1 MTYQTRV
8 AMGIISFLL
17 MVELL
22 RSLLANFQPIS
33 FRLGA
38 TYLRWKNSSPDL
50 EYRLINSQAPINF
63 VPVTIDMVNAN
74 RPRQQ
79 WILRDEQGHTMILSV
94 QTKGRLRAA
103 GWNHYSFKV
112 LQWHSTKTQD
122 SITFIHRFDRLKIA
136 YIFFYNASGQ
146 EVGYAVLYWRT

>member
-1 MTYQTRV
+1 MTPQTRV
-8 AMGIISFLL
+8 VMGIIGFLL
-17 MVELL
+17 MVELV
-22 RSLLANFQPIS
+22 RSLSANFLPIS

-38 TYLRWKNSSPDL
+38 ASLRWENAAPDL
-50 EYRLINSQAPINF
+50 EYRLIGSQLLVNF
-63 VPVTIDMVNAN
+63 VPATIDMVNAN

-103 GWNHYSFKV
+103 GWNHYSFRV
-112 LQWHSTKTQD
+112 LHWHNSRAQD
-122 SITFIHRFDRLKIA
+122 SITFIHGFDKRKIV
-136 YIFFYNASGQ
+136 YIFFYNTAGQ